1 MKQTIAMD
9 KMQVIIDGKIYRKG
23 FTTGTTAAAAA
34 KAAAIYWKTGKI
46 PKVIEV
52 TLPSKEKVRLKVEEA
67 WIKGH
72 AYCASVVKDGG
83 DDIDV
88 TKGLIL
94 SAEVVVLGQ
103 SKSLDIQVLGG
114 VGVGIITKK
123 GLQRNIGEPAI
134 NPVPLKMIEE
144 GIKEIL
150 GNGYQVE
157 VTIHVPKGEEVAK
170 RTFNPRLG
178 VEGGISIIGSTG
190 IVEPMSE
197 EAWKKS
203 LDIELSQKVN
213 LGQKK
218 IVLVPGNH
226 GEKFAMASLNYSKDQ
241 IVMMSNFIGH
251 MLMEACRL
259 GVKEVIL
266 VGHIGKLIKVAGG
279 NFHTHN
285 RVSDGRMDVLCNHL
299 AKIRGDY
306 NLIDQVR
313 ESNTTDEAVALI
325 DEAGLEAVY
334 GSIARVI
341 KEKAEHY
348 TYDQL
353 KVEVAL
359 YNMKGRLLAK
369 TMDDD

>member
-1 MKQTIAMD
+1 MD
-9 KMQVIIDGKIYRKG
+9 NMQVIIDGKTYRKG
-23 FTTGTTAAAAA
+23 YTTGTTAAAAA
-34 KAAAIYWKTGKI
+34 KAAAMYWKSGKA
-46 PKVIEV
+46 PVSVEV
-52 TLPSKEKVRLKVEEA
+52 TLPNMEIVTLKVEEA
-67 WIKGH
+67 WTMGQ
-72 AYCASVVKDGG
+72 AYWASVVKDGG

-88 TKGLIL
+88 TNGLIL
-94 SAEVVVLGQ
+94 SAEVVVLGH
-103 SKSLDIQVLGG
+103 SNSLDIQVLGG
-114 VGVGIITKK
+114 VGVGIITKN

-134 NPVPLKMIEE
+134 NPVPLTMIEN
-144 GIKEIL
+144 GIKEIM
-150 GNGYQVE
+150 GSGYQVQ
-157 VTIHVPKGEEVAK
+157 VTIHVPKGEEAAK

-178 VEGGISIIGSTG
+178 VVGGISIIGSTG

-203 LDIELSQKVN
+203 LEIELSQKVRQ
-213 LGQKK
+213 GQKK

-226 GEKFAMASLNYSKDQ
+226 GEKFAIASLKYREDQ
-241 IVMMSNFIGH
+241 IVMMSNFVGY

-299 AKIRGDY
+299 AKVRAAYD
-306 NLIDQVR
+306 LMDRVR

-325 DEAGLEAVY
+325 DEAGLEVVY
-334 GSIARVI
+334 ESIAKVI
-341 KEKAEHY
+341 KDKAESY